1 MGRVCAGDID
11 AFEQLYD
18 RYHRLVYG
26 IAVKMLQT
34 DAAAEDLTQGV
45 FLKLWTAASTYRHSN
60 FAGWIVRV
68 TRNLAID
75 VLRADVHHVE
85 LPVHI
90 PIDAPGVDDSVATQ
104 IDAAQ
109 ARAVIAGL
117 PEEQRA
123 VIELAFFR
131 GLTHTEIAVRTGM
144 PLGTVKTR
152 IRAGLRAVRAAM
164 TRGVPA

>member
-1 MGRVCAGDID
+1 
-11 AFEQLYD
+11 
-18 RYHRLVYG
+18 
-26 IAVKMLQT
+26 
-34 DAAAEDLTQGV
+34 
-45 FLKLWTAASTYRHSN
+45 
-60 FAGWIVRV
+60 
-68 TRNLAID
+68 
-75 VLRADVHHVE
+75 VHHVE